1 MAKTILK
8 WQKDIKLTDSKSLKN
23 GLKKPTHQGEPKRV
37 PHGQHIKDP
46 PSPKENST
54 PHQQHMG
61 SDAWLGWLPVTLASC
76 LGDSFPKY
84 LWQGSCLPCHNM
96 SCFLEGFRPPEASR
110 PRQSFVSLCRPSFL
124 PEGSRWIPAPLV

>member
-8 WQKDIKLTDSKSLKN
+8 MAKRHKIDRF
-23 GLKKPTHQGEPKRV
+23 KKPQEWIKKAHPPRRTQKS

-76 LGDSFPKY
+76 LGDSFPEY
-84 LWQGSCLPCHNM
+84 LWQGSCLPCHSM